1 MPVQEG
7 QYVVEH
13 TVALRRR
20 FRRVSCAQYVM
31 RRTILTLF
39 YLAKFTV
46 HAQGFNDNEEDL
58 FCVNLR
64 LIL

>member
-1 MPVQEG
+1 
-7 QYVVEH
+7 
-13 TVALRRR
+13 
-20 FRRVSCAQYVM
+20 M

-58 FCVNLR
+58 FCVNLKVDFMKR
-64 LIL
+64 PFPKLSLGW